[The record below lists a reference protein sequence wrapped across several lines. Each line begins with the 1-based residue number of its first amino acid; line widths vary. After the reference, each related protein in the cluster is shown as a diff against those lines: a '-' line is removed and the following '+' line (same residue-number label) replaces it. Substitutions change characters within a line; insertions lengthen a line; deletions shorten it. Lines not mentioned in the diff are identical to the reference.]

1 MNKFITLTAAATVAF
16 ASFAATAP
24 AQAGNK
30 GAAFVAGIV
39 GGAII
44 GAAINHARSADD
56 EYEPRRRVV
65 VERVPV
71 YVERQDVVI
80 CKKVAVEDEDGEI
93 VFRKVCR

>member
-1 MNKFITLTAAATVAF
+1 MRKIINLTAAAVVALTAI
-16 ASFAATAP
+16 ASTAP

-39 GGAII
+39 GGAIL
-44 GAAINHARSADD
+44 GAAISHVRSSDD
-56 EYEPRRRVV
+56 DYEPRRRVV

-93 VFRKVCR
+93 VFKKVCR